1 MGIKFLRDLDD
12 LTSDFLTIWREI
24 WQSDIRVWRSDVRF
38 PDNLTGNLTIWRLRP
53 TSLVTNFSNFGGFFS
68 NFGGFFSNFGGMFSL
83 KFENSCDFDCP
94 DLRSGSHFF
103 YILQVVVRRGHDEV
117 MDSQSDFHRL
127 RCRALR
133 AVMLIVPIS
142 SDDGLNNHCQ
152 FWREVLKIC
161 AKIGKIHGVG
171 AKIGLIGA
179 KIHYSFCLAVMSA
192 SILLQDTKGLAWCY
206 GVWHNFVDV
215 KQKLARNL
223 AKFHEFAPK

>member
-1 MGIKFLRDLDD
+1 MSICICMIYVYILFCQLFTGLAWSFVCVEWIFLL
-12 LTSDFLTIWREI
+12 EI
-24 WQSDIRVWRSDVRF
+24 WELMGFWLSRF
-38 PDNLTGNLTIWRLRP
+38 AIWK
-53 TSLVTNFSNFGGFFS
+53 TFF
-68 NFGGFFSNFGGMFSL
+68 FIF
-83 KFENSCDFDCP
+83 P
-94 DLRSGSHFF
+94 
-103 YILQVVVRRGHDEV
+103 VVIRRGHDKV

-179 KIHYSFCLAVMSA
+179 KIRYSFCLPVMSA
-192 SILLQDTKGLAWCY
+192 SSLLQDTKGLAWCY
-206 GVWHNFVDV
+206 GVWHNFVHV

>member
-1 MGIKFLRDLDD
+1 MSICICMIYVYILFCQLFSGLTWSFVCVEWIFLL
-12 LTSDFLTIWREI
+12 EI
-24 WQSDIRVWRSDVRF
+24 WELMRF
-38 PDNLTGNLTIWRLRP
+38 WLSRFAIWK
-53 TSLVTNFSNFGGFFS
+53 TFF
-68 NFGGFFSNFGGMFSL
+68 FIF
-83 KFENSCDFDCP
+83 P
-94 DLRSGSHFF
+94 
-103 YILQVVVRRGHDEV
+103 VVIRRGHDKV

-179 KIHYSFCLAVMSA
+179 KIHYSFCLPVMSA

-206 GVWHNFVDV
+206 GVWHNFVHV

>member
-1 MGIKFLRDLDD
+1 MYMYDICIHIILPTFLRANVELCLCGVDFSPWNLRTHAILIVPIRDL
-12 LTSDFLTIWREI
+12 E
-24 WQSDIRVWRSDVRF
+24 DIFFIF
-38 PDNLTGNLTIWRLRP
+38 P
-53 TSLVTNFSNFGGFFS
+53 
-68 NFGGFFSNFGGMFSL
+68 
-83 KFENSCDFDCP
+83 
-94 DLRSGSHFF
+94 
-103 YILQVVVRRGHDEV
+103 VVIRRGHDKV

-133 AVMLIVPIS
+133 AVVLIVPIS

-179 KIHYSFCLAVMSA
+179 KIHYSFCLPVMSA

-206 GVWHNFVDV
+206 GVWHNFVHV